1 MDFTQSPSK
10 KKVTVSSMSEMK
22 TNRAGVPIDFLAEY
36 KYPRVIAF
44 SGKFGSGKDSSA
56 AAVIDF
62 IYKTFHTEGH
72 QHLKFADALKEATA
86 IMTGTSLEDQ
96 YSDDGKCKTIPGMDM
111 TIATFQQVL
120 GTVARLHIYPD
131 IWIVPVINQCLKD
144 KDDFCIISDCR
155 FPNEIKAIHAIGGV
169 VIRLNRP
176 WELISEKSK
185 AGRDPKHI
193 SETALDD
200 CPDFDFVIEN
210 NGTQNEHLDQVLSFL
225 KQLSAISAS

>member
-1 MDFTQSPSK
+1 M
-10 KKVTVSSMSEMK
+10 MK
-22 TNRAGVPIDFLAEY
+22 MNAAGVPIDFNQEY
-36 KYPRVIAF
+36 NYPRVIAF

-56 AAVIDF
+56 NVVAHHVAILIDPHVDQKVDGIIHF
-62 IYKTFHTEGH
+62 TPDGIL
-72 QHLKFADALKEATA
+72 QLKFADALKEATA

-96 YSDDGKCKTIPGMDM
+96 YSDDGKCKVIPGMDM

-185 AGRDPKHI
+185 AGRDPQHI

-200 CPDFDFVIEN
+200 CLDFDLIIEN
-210 NGTQNEHLDQVLSFL
+210 DGTQNEHLKHVLDFL
-225 KQLSAISAS
+225 SSLSKPVIE

>member
-1 MDFTQSPSK
+1 M
-10 KKVTVSSMSEMK
+10 E
-22 TNRAGVPIDFLAEY
+22 TNRAGVPIDFLKEY
-36 KYPRVIAF
+36 NYPRVIAF

-56 AAVIDF
+56 SAVANHVGTLIDPSF
-62 IYKTFHTEGH
+62 GKSRAECGGMMHFMP
-72 QHLKFADALKEATA
+72 QAVRQLKFADAIKKVTA
-86 IMTGTSLEDQ
+86 IMTGTPLEDQ
-96 YSDDGKCKTIPGMDM
+96 YSDTGKCKVIPGMDM

-120 GTVARLHIYPD
+120 GTVAREHIYPD
-131 IWIVPVINQCLKD
+131 IWIVPVINQCLKN
-144 KDDFCIISDCR
+144 KEDFCIISDCR

-200 CPDFDFVIEN
+200 CPDFDCVIEN
-210 NGTQNEHLDQVLSFL
+210 NGTQNEHLKQVLDFL
-225 KQLSAISAS
+225 SSLYGQ